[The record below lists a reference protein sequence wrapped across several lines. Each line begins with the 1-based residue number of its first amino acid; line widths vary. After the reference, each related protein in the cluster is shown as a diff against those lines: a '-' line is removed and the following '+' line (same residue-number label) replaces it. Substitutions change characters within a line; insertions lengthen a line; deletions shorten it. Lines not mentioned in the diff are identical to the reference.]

1 MKKLTKIA
9 LWGAWHV
16 HAPQYLREAIGA
28 GATVVGVFDENEA
41 WKNDLAEKFGV
52 PAFDTA
58 GELLK
63 SDAEG
68 VIVCTATADHVKV
81 MPAIAA
87 AGKAVFTEKV
97 LALTE
102 ADALAVKAAVEK
114 TGVRFVI
121 SFPDLYAGDVKA
133 IRQILD
139 AGEIGQVNYYRFR
152 NCHNGSTGRWLPP
165 HFYDLADCGGGA
177 MIDLG
182 AHGMYL
188 TRALFGMPEAYR
200 SSFTHTYR
208 AGENTFA
215 TDAAV
220 EDNAVTVMTFESGA
234 IAVNETGFVT
244 VDCPKNIEIG
254 GTRGYIRCM
263 SHKVSK
269 CTHDTEHKWVE
280 VPNEEPDPSPLLQFL
295 TGDLLP
301 GCGIDDAVDLT
312 RMMCGA
318 YQNR

>member
-1 MKKLTKIA
+1 MEKPMKVA

-16 HAPQYLREAIGA
+16 HAPQYLKEAIGA
-28 GATVVGVFDENEA
+28 GATVVGVYDKDA
-41 WKNDLAEKFGV
+41 ARKNAIAKEFGV
-52 PAFDTA
+52 PAFATA
-58 GELLK
+58 EELLK

-68 VIVCTATADHVKV
+68 VIVCTATADHVTV
-81 MPAIAA
+81 IPAVAA

-102 ADALAVKAAVEK
+102 ADALTVKAAVEAA
-114 TGVRFVI
+114 GVRFVI
-121 SFPDLYAGDVKA
+121 SFPDLYAGDNKT
-133 IRQILD
+133 IRGILSR
-139 AGEIGQVNYYRFR
+139 GEIGQVNYYRFR

-188 TRALFGMPEAYR
+188 TRSLFGMPAAYR
-200 SSFTHTYR
+200 SAFTHTYR
-208 AGENTFA
+208 AGENAFA
-215 TDAAV
+215 CDAAV
-220 EDNAVTVMTFESGA
+220 EDNAVTVMTFENGV

-244 VDCPKNIEIG
+244 VDCPKNQEIG

-263 SHKVSK
+263 GHKVSK
-269 CTHDTEHKWVE
+269 CTHDTGHKWVD
-280 VPNEEPDPSPLLQFL
+280 VPNEEPDPSPLTQFL
-295 TGDLLP
+295 TGNVLP